1 MGIKKQTFRG
11 QEVIT
16 IEGTVSAFYINEIP
30 ADQIKTYGDKGWT
43 PTHRYTVVVDGIR
56 IGLGMGDK
64 DGVSDRQIIQ
74 AKDNDGNWH
83 AITKGVKVDI
93 EVTEGKEYKGVMQY
107 NSAPAKVLILD
118 ASGAQATSQA
128 PKSTAGGTSSAQPF
142 KPKDTSGIRTGHSVN
157 GAFAY
162 FLSNG
167 IDFDYEADGITVRI
181 AKIVNDVTE
190 TVIAAYKAKNPSMS
204 EYDVGA
210 AAGHAVLNACRIIP
224 ETDEAEFA
232 DVLTTTANAI
242 LYNIIPAVTEYVKK
256 GQETKPAKASPPAAK
271 KAVSKAK
278 PVVKPAKTP
287 VEAPVQDDVGEYTN
301 TGFDDFDDDVPF

>member
-1 MGIKKQTFRG
+1 MIENHVDPKTRKPYLLAVGKVTGAYVNDIK
-11 QEVIT
+11 EV
-16 IEGTVSAFYINEIP
+16 
-30 ADQIKTYGDKGWT
+30 KTYSGPNGAWT
-43 PTHRYTVVVDGIR
+43 PTKRLSIVVDGVR
-56 IGLGMGDK
+56 IDLGMSEK
-64 DGVSDRQIIQ
+64 DSIR
-74 AKDNDGNWH
+74 AKDLEDKYH
-83 AITKGVKVDI
+83 DVTKGVEVSVVI
-93 EVTEGKEYKGVMQY
+93 EENGEYQGKKQYKAKTSAITILDVSGAEASGSQQAR
-107 NSAPAKVLILD
+107 SAPA
-118 ASGAQATSQA
+118 QSQ
-128 PKSTAGGTSSAQPF
+128 QF

-162 FLSNG
+162 FLGNG
-167 IDFDYEADGITVRI
+167 IDFDYEPDGVTVRI

-278 PVVKPAKTP
+278 PVVKAPEPPATIEDSNGGP
-287 VEAPVQDDVGEYTN
+287 A
-301 TGFDDFDDDVPF
+301 FDDFDDDIPF

>member
-1 MGIKKQTFRG
+1 MPIQRQTFRG
-11 QEVIT
+11 KEVIT
-16 IEGTVSAFYINEIP
+16 VEGKIDQVWINEIP
-30 ADQIKTYGDKGWT
+30 ADKIKSYRNPVKNTIWT
-43 PTHRYTVVVDGIR
+43 PTHRYSIVVDGIR
-56 IGLGMGDK
+56 INLGMGDK
-64 DGVSDRQIIQ
+64 DGVSDRQHLQ
-74 AKDNDGNWH
+74 AKDNDGKYH
-83 AITKGVKVDI
+83 TIARGL
-93 EVTEGKEYKGVMQY
+93 EVSVEVEEGEYNGAPQY
-107 NSAPAKVLILD
+107 SGSLSKTVVLD
-118 ASGAQATSQA
+118 ASGVVQAVVSGA
-128 PKSTAGGTSSAQPF
+128 PNKAGTPTAQPF

-167 IDFDYEADGITVRI
+167 IDFDYEPDGATVRI

-224 ETDEAEFA
+224 ETDESEFA
-232 DVLTTTANAI
+232 DLLTTTANAI

-278 PVVKPAKTP
+278 PVVKAPP
-287 VEAPVQDDVGEYTN
+287 REEEVVEDPLGGDPEFEDAP
-301 TGFDDFDDDVPF
+301 F

>member
-142 KPKDTSGIRTGHSVN
+142 KPKDMSGVEAGQSLN
-157 GAFAY
+157 GAMNFILTY
-162 FLSNG
+162 GLEPSN
-167 IDFDYEADGITVRI
+167 EN
-181 AKIVNDVTE
+181 IVNYGKMVHKA
-190 TVIAAYKAKNPSMS
+190 TVKVKSAYKEANPSVP
-204 EYDVGA
+204 EYDAGA
-210 AAGHAVLNACRIIP
+210 RCGLAVLTACKLVGVEQDFEKGVVQLAQEILSEVLEPI
-224 ETDEAEFA
+224 TEF
-232 DVLTTTANAI
+232 VKSPITTPP
-242 LYNIIPAVTEYVKK
+242 PAVKTARAV
-256 GQETKPAKASPPAAK
+256 PAKTAG
-271 KAVSKAK
+271 SKAK
-278 PVVKPAKTP
+278 PVPKVEEP
-287 VEAPVQDDVGEYTN
+287 VVEEEDPLGGDPEFEDAP
-301 TGFDDFDDDVPF
+301 F